1 MGTCFL
7 YGNGGGGASLNFKVV
22 GGTTQPENPK
32 ENTIWVNTDT
42 EITSWEFSTDAP
54 GSPAAGMVWIKT
66 RFGSSTPFN
75 ALKKNEVRVYPFSTQ
90 QYVDG
95 AWADKTAMIYSDG
108 IWSLFHPSK
117 EYVIQNGVIDMTAH
131 KHSQNNANGPA
142 SKFYATNDVSYNGKP
157 ALDMDAGNGYYVTHS
172 FANVTVPTWATVFY
186 VESYRVPTY
195 QANPS
200 INIAGAGVSIPR
212 TDDYGLL
219 NVTSSIDVSAIAGKT
234 GPLKFYCVG
243 RSGWGHWYVGNAWF
257 E

>member
-7 YGNGGGGASLNFKVV
+7 YGSSGGGTSLNFKVV

-42 EITSWEFSTDAP
+42 EITSWEFSTVTP

-90 QYVDG
+90 QYVNG
-95 AWADKTAMIYSDG
+95 AWADKTAMIYADG
-108 IWSLFHPSK
+108 IWSLFHPPK
-117 EYVIQNGVIDMTAH
+117 EYVIQNGIIDMTAH
-131 KHSQNNANGPA
+131 KHSQVNAMDNPSYTASNNVT
-142 SKFYATNDVSYNGKP
+142 YDGKP
-157 ALDMDAGNGYYVTHS
+157 ALELVAANAYYVTHS

-186 VESYRVPTY
+186 VESYKIPTY
-195 QANPS
+195 QQNPS

-212 TDDYGLL
+212 TNEYSLS
-219 NVTSSIDVSAIAGKT
+219 NVTSSIDVSAIVGKT
-234 GPLKFYCVG
+234 GPLKFNCVG
-243 RSGWGHWYVGNAWF
+243 RAGQGAWYVGNAWF

>member
-42 EITSWEFSTDAP
+42 EITSWAFSTDVP
-54 GSPAAGMVWIKT
+54 ESPAAGMVWIKT
-66 RFGSSTPFN
+66 GFGSATPFN
-75 ALKKNEVRVYPFSTQ
+75 ALKKNEVQVHPFSTQ
-90 QYVDG
+90 QYLDG
-95 AWADKTAMIYSDG
+95 AWADKTTMIYADG

-117 EYVIQNGVIDMTAH
+117 EYVIQNGIIDMTAH
-131 KHSQNNANGPA
+131 KHSQDNANGPA
-142 SKFYATNDVSYNGKP
+142 SKFYATNNVSYNGKP
-157 ALDMDAGNGYYVTHS
+157 ALRLDTANGYYVTHS

-186 VESYRVPTY
+186 VEIYRVPTY
-195 QANPS
+195 QQNPS

-212 TDDYGLL
+212 KDDYSLS
-219 NVTSSIDVSAIAGKT
+219 NVTPSIDVSAIAGKT
-234 GPLKFYCVG
+234 GSLKFYAVG
-243 RSGWGHWYVGNAWF
+243 RAGSYDFYVGNAWF